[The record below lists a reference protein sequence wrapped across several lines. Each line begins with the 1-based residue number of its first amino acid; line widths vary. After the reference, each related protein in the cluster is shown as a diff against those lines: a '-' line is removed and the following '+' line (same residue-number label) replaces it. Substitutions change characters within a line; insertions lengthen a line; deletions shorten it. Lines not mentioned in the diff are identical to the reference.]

1 METMLETPNIREVL
15 LQTRSIAVVGLSR
28 NPARPSHEV
37 AVYLQTHRYRIVPV
51 NPHYDRILNEP
62 CYPSL
67 SDIPATLPIDMVNI
81 FRRPE
86 AVPAIVEEAIQTG
99 AKTIWMQVGV
109 IHPQAAERARQAGLT
124 VVMDRC
130 LMVEHQYYV
139 C

>member
-1 METMLETPNIREVL
+1 MFEMPNIRELL

-37 AVYLQTHRYRIVPV
+37 ASYLLTHRYRVVPV
-51 NPHYDRILNEP
+51 NPNYDQILDQR

-67 SDIPATLPIDMVNI
+67 SDIPATLQIDMVNV

-86 AVPAIVEEAIQTG
+86 AVPGVVEEAIRIG

-109 IHPQAAERARQAGLT
+109 IHPQAAEEARQAGLT

>member
-1 METMLETPNIREVL
+1 MFEMPNIRELL

-37 AVYLQTHRYRIVPV
+37 ASYLLTHRYRVVPV
-51 NPHYDRILNEP
+51 NPNYDQILDQR

-67 SDIPATLPIDMVNI
+67 SDIPATLQIDMVNI

-86 AVPAIVEEAIQTG
+86 AVPGVVEEAIRIG

-109 IHPQAAERARQAGLT
+109 IHPQAAEEARQAGLT

>member
-1 METMLETPNIREVL
+1 VFEMPNIRELL

-37 AVYLQTHRYRIVPV
+37 ASYLLTHRYRVVPV
-51 NPHYDRILNEP
+51 NPNYDQILDQR

-67 SDIPATLPIDMVNI
+67 SDIPATLQIDMVNI

-86 AVPAIVEEAIQTG
+86 AVPGVVEEAIRIG

-109 IHPQAAERARQAGLT
+109 IHPQAAEEARQAGLT

>member
-1 METMLETPNIREVL
+1 MPNIRELL

-37 AVYLQTHRYRIVPV
+37 ASYLLTHRYRVVPV
-51 NPHYDRILNEP
+51 NPNYDQILDQR

-67 SDIPATLPIDMVNI
+67 SDIPATLQIDMVNI

-86 AVPAIVEEAIQTG
+86 AVPGVVEEAIRIG

-109 IHPQAAERARQAGLT
+109 IHPQAAEEARQAGLT

>member
-1 METMLETPNIREVL
+1 MFEMPNIRELL

-37 AVYLQTHRYRIVPV
+37 ASYLLTHRYRVVPV
-51 NPHYDRILNEP
+51 NPNYDQILDQR

-67 SDIPATLPIDMVNI
+67 SDIPATLQIDMVNI
-81 FRRPE
+81 LRRPE
-86 AVPAIVEEAIQTG
+86 AVPGVVEEAIRIG

-109 IHPQAAERARQAGLT
+109 IHPQAAEEARQAGLT

>member
-1 METMLETPNIREVL
+1 MPNIRELL

-37 AVYLQTHRYRIVPV
+37 ASYLLTHRYRVVPV
-51 NPHYDRILNEP
+51 NPNYDQIIDQR

-67 SDIPATLPIDMVNI
+67 SDIPATLQIDMVNI

-86 AVPAIVEEAIQTG
+86 AVPGVVEEAIRIG

-109 IHPQAAERARQAGLT
+109 IHPQAAEEARQAGLT

>member
-1 METMLETPNIREVL
+1 VFEMPNIRELL
-15 LQTRSIAVVGLSR
+15 LQTRSIAVVDLSR

-37 AVYLQTHRYRIVPV
+37 ASYLLTHRYRVVPV
-51 NPHYDRILNEP
+51 NPNYDQILDQR

-67 SDIPATLPIDMVNI
+67 SDIPATLQIDMVNI

-86 AVPAIVEEAIQTG
+86 AVPGVVEEAIRIG

-109 IHPQAAERARQAGLT
+109 IHPQAAEEARQAGLT

>member
-51 NPHYDRILNEP
+51 NPHYDQILHEP

>member
-1 METMLETPNIREVL
+1 METLFEMPNIRELL

-37 AVYLQTHRYRIVPV
+37 ASYLLTHRYRVVPV
-51 NPHYDRILNEP
+51 NPNYDQILDQR

-67 SDIPATLPIDMVNI
+67 SDIPATLQIDMVNI

-86 AVPAIVEEAIQTG
+86 AVPGVVEEAIRIG

-109 IHPQAAERARQAGLT
+109 IHPQAAEEARQAGLT

>member
-1 METMLETPNIREVL
+1 MGTLFETPNIREVL

-37 AVYLQTHRYRIVPV
+37 ASYLLRHRYRVVPV
-51 NPHYDRILNEP
+51 NPNYDQILNEH

-67 SDIPATLPIDMVNI
+67 SDIPATLEIDMVNI

-86 AVPAIVEEAIQTG
+86 AVPAVVEEAIRIG

-109 IHPQAAERARQAGLT
+109 IHPQAAEGARQAGLT

-139 C
+139 R